1 MNGYKTCGDCSMLLE
16 IDEEGE
22 GYCAMK
28 DLYTFRNI
36 DEEACDDF
44 IQNKSEI
51 DDKEKT
57 VERR

>member
-1 MNGYKTCGDCSMLLE
+1 MNGYKTCGDCSALLE

-36 DEEACDDF
+36 DEEACEEF
-44 IQNKSEI
+44 IQNKPEK
-51 DDKEKT
+51 DKRDKINK
-57 VERR
+57 